1 MMSLDELIR
10 SSPYFTGLDDYVLE
24 SIRSLMV
31 KRTVEKQ
38 EVLWMEQDPAQT
50 IYFVASGLI
59 RLFKVSTE
67 GKEQIIRLVRLGEC
81 FGHNGILNGG
91 YNPEIAQALVP
102 ATLYGLSKNNLDNL
116 LAQNNQLALNTVKA
130 LAIEI
135 HNYITLIEDLSLRC
149 VKGRLAR
156 MLVEYDQGGVFDRSL
171 SLRRGDMA
179 AMVGTVRE
187 VLGKSLKVLE
197 EEGLVKI
204 TKDRHIVISNRNRL
218 AMIASST

>member
-1 MMSLDELIR
+1 MISLDELIR
-10 SSPYFTGLDDYVLE
+10 SSPYFTGLDDCVLV

-31 KRTVEKQ
+31 KRTVEKK
-38 EVLWMEQDPAQT
+38 EVLWTEQDPAQT
-50 IYFVASGLI
+50 VYFVASGLI
-59 RLFKVSTE
+59 RLFKVSSE
-67 GKEQIIRLVRLGEC
+67 GKEQIIRLARPGEC

-91 YNPEIAQALVP
+91 YNQETAQAVVT

-116 LAQNNQLALNTVKA
+116 LMDDMQFALNTVKA

-135 HNYITLIEDLSLRC
+135 HNYITLIEDLSLRR

-156 MLVEYDQGGVFDRSL
+156 MLVEYDQDGVFEFL
-171 SLRRGDMA
+171 SLKRGDMA
-179 AMVGTVRE
+179 AITGTVRE

-197 EEGLVKI
+197 EDGLIKI
-204 TKDRHIVISNRNRL
+204 TKDRQIVISDRNRL